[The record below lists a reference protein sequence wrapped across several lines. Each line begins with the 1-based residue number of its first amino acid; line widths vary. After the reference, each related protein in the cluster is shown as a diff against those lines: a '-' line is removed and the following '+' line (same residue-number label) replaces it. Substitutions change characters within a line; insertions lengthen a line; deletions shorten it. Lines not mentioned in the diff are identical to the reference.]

1 MLLLRVPK
9 SRGGGADDAAAEPGP
24 RVPMQQAPGVSAP
37 TQVVLPHVHHHCP
50 PDGRRAS
57 EQRGVGLKHCS
68 DFPLLGLKVPKVP
81 GVVGVGSAVRI
92 VVSTGGGAALTQV
105 SVLVD
110 VNGFG
115 RGFALRG
122 GVALRAEAAETE
134 QDLQLSLGVDL
145 LEEHLA
151 VDFGQAVRQRCAGS
165 HFAGRVEG
173 GVVLQELRWSHS
185 AAESYGALLT
195 GSQQNQQGLQFI

>member
-1 MLLLRVPK
+1 M
-9 SRGGGADDAAAEPGP
+9 
-24 RVPMQQAPGVSAP
+24 
-37 TQVVLPHVHHHCP
+37 
-50 PDGRRAS
+50 
-57 EQRGVGLKHCS
+57 
-68 DFPLLGLKVPKVP
+68 
-81 GVVGVGSAVRI
+81 RI

-122 GVALRAEAAETE
+122 EAAETE

-173 GVVLQELRWSHS
+173 GVVLQELRWGHS